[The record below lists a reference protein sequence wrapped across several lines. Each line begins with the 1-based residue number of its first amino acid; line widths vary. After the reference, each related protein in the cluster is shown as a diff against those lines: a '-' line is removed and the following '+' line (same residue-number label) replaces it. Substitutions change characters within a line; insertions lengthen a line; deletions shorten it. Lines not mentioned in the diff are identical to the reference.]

1 MCECVR
7 SVSFFPLIYAVL
19 HFLVKTTTTHSLN
32 RVTRFS
38 SETQTPKYVFANKHK
53 IGFLLT
59 CFMFRFLPHPQP
71 CIIVCLYVCLLSP
84 LTFRS
89 THRDNVIMAWESGG
103 SQACQTC
110 LLPVMN
116 TRCVNITH
124 LNTCLFLSK
133 TTSTS
138 TITTP
143 TRERRVGEGKGK
155 TVGRGREERREG
167 TVSLFHEDTKPPD

>member
-103 SQACQTC
+103 SQARVRRESGLSNMSPPCDEHTLC
-110 LLPVMN
+110 EHVKHHTPE
-116 TRCVNITH
+116 H
-124 LNTCLFLSK
+124 LSVSVENHQHLHHHH
-133 TTSTS
+133 
-138 TITTP
+138 P
-143 TRERRVGEGKGK
+143 NQGEES
-155 TVGRGREERREG
+155 RGREG
-167 TVSLFHEDTKPPD
+167 QN